1 MKQDTIN
8 DSKSHFLVRNK
19 MGYLFAIAAL
29 FFMALGMRIYGAID
43 HPPEFQYVRQYH
55 SALLARHLYYQ
66 GIESVPE
73 WKNAV
78 MQVTTPKIH
87 EPPIMEWLAA
97 LGYHAMDGEQLWIP
111 RIIASLFWIIGGL
124 ALLAILKRFFDTEV
138 ALLSSAFY
146 LLVPY
151 GIYLSRSFQP
161 DSLMVMMMLLS
172 ILAIV
177 RFHEKAN
184 MTRLLTAAIMSGL
197 ALLIKP
203 VAAFLILGAFI
214 SLALSREHLKKIIFN
229 RSCWLFCL
237 ITVAPAAVYYLY
249 QIAGGGALSGVAQ
262 KSILPGLLV
271 HLFYYKGWL
280 YQLERV
286 VGFPF
291 FIASLIGTLMFKNR
305 EGRFMAWGLWL
316 GYLCFGLVFT
326 WPFTTHAYYHI
337 VAIPIIALCLGPLFE
352 IIMKC
357 LRRQSSWFVR
367 PAFLGILIFIIAIT
381 LKPVIG
387 SIQRSDY
394 LKKAAV
400 FKEIGETVRH
410 STKTVFLTPHEG
422 EPLMYHGWLG
432 GKKWPGSWAF
442 RIEKFGYIKMTDFQ
456 ELNRQANVQAV
467 KRRFEED
474 FKSDKPEYFIVTN
487 FKEFEQQP
495 DLKAFLATNFD
506 KLAETEHYL
515 IFDLKSEKGQ

>member
-1 MKQDTIN
+1 MTL
-8 DSKSHFLVRNK
+8 F
-19 MGYLFAIAAL
+19 FAIAAL
-29 FFMALGMRIYGAID
+29 FIMALGVRIYGAAD
-43 HPPEFQYVRQYH
+43 HPVEFQYVRQYH
-55 SALLARHLYYQ
+55 SALLARHFYYQ
-66 GIESVPE
+66 GLESVPE
-73 WKNAV
+73 WKKAV
-78 MQVTTPKIH
+78 IGVTTPKIH
-87 EPPIMEWLAA
+87 EPPVMEWLAA

-111 RIIASLFWIIGGL
+111 RIIASLFWIIGSL

-161 DSLMVMMMLLS
+161 DSLMAMMMLLS
-172 ILAIV
+172 ILTIV
-177 RFHEKAN
+177 RFYEKSS
-184 MTRLLTAAIMSGL
+184 MKRLVTAAGLSSL

-203 VAAFLILGAFI
+203 VAAFLIFGAFI
-214 SLALSREHLKKIIFN
+214 SLALSRKHLKKIIFD
-229 RSCWLFCL
+229 RPFWLFCL

-249 QIAGGGALSGVAQ
+249 QVAGGRSLSGVAQ

-291 FIASLIGTLMFKNR
+291 FIAGLIGILMFNNR

-352 IIMKC
+352 IIIKC

-367 PAFLGILIFIIAIT
+367 PAFLGILVFIIALT
-381 LKPVIG
+381 LKPVIE
-387 SIQRSDY
+387 SIQRNDY
-394 LKKAAV
+394 MKKASV
-400 FKEIGETVRH
+400 FKEIGDTVRH
-410 STKTVFLTPHEG
+410 STKTVFLSPHEG
-422 EPLMYHGWLG
+422 EPLMYQGWLG

-442 RIEKFGYIKMTDFQ
+442 RLEKFGYIRMTDFQ
-456 ELNRQANVQAV
+456 ELNRQANMQAV

-474 FKSDKPEYFIVTN
+474 FKSDKPEYFIVTD

-495 DLKAFLATNFD
+495 DLKAFLTTNFD
-506 KLAETEHYL
+506 KLAETNHYI
-515 IFDLKSEKGQ
+515 IFDLRSEKRL